1 MKTADINKVKRA
13 LEHVSK
19 AVAALDSIGWLDLTS
34 REAHDQRYSV
44 GKLTDMEDYLR
55 MWLNELTRE
64 E

>member
-1 MKTADINKVKRA
+1 MKTANINRVKRA

-19 AVAALDSIGWLDLTS
+19 ALNELNNIGWLDLTS

-44 GKLTDMEDYLR
+44 EKLTDMEHYLR
-55 MWLNELTRE
+55 MWVNELTRE